1 MGVRLFTRRR
11 FLLATLLAAPGA
23 VAGDSALL
31 EPEWV
36 RVSRIRLTRGS
47 VTHRIVQV
55 TDIHHKGNRRYLAS
69 VVKQINGLSPDF
81 VCFTGDLI
89 EEGKYLPEALE
100 LMSGIK
106 SPMYGVPG
114 NHDYWSKVP
123 FTGISQ
129 CFAAS
134 GGAWLLDESVVTG
147 DGSFAITGAS
157 FFTFKKQPL
166 RLDPGRKNIFLM
178 HYPAWIEKLAGRTV
192 DLVLAGHSHGG
203 QVRLPFYGPIM
214 VPFGVGRYDLGL
226 FRTDSGPMY
235 VGSGIGWYPLP
246 IRFNCRPEVT
256 VFEL

>member
-1 MGVRLFTRRR
+1 MSERVLTRRR
-11 FLLATLLAAPGA
+11 FLFAALMAAPFVA
-23 VAGDSALL
+23 AGDARWL

-36 RVSRIRLTRGS
+36 KVSRVRLTRG
-47 VTHRIVQV
+47 TAGHRILQV
-55 TDIHHKGNRRYLAS
+55 SDIHHKGNHRYLAS
-69 VVKQINGLSPDF
+69 IIKQINALAPDF

-89 EEGKYLPEALE
+89 EEGKHLPEALA

-134 GGAWLLDESVVTG
+134 GGAWLLDETVVTA
-147 DGSFAITGAS
+147 DGKFAITGAS

-166 RLDPGRKNIFLM
+166 RVDPRCRNIFLM
-178 HYPAWIEKLAGRTV
+178 HYPAWIEKLAGKTF

-203 QVRLPFYGPIM
+203 QVRLPFYGPLM

-226 FRTDSGPMY
+226 FRTDSGPLY
-235 VGSGIGWYPLP
+235 VSSGIGWYPLP
-246 IRFNCRPEVT
+246 IRFNCRPEIT
-256 VFEL
+256 VFEV

>member
-1 MGVRLFTRRR
+1 MSKRAWTRRR
-11 FLLATLLAAPGA
+11 FLLATLLAAPF
-23 VAGDSALL
+23 VVVGDASCL

-36 RVSRIRLTRGS
+36 KVSRVRLARGTP
-47 VTHRIVQV
+47 THRILQIS
-55 TDIHHKGNRRYLAS
+55 DIHHKGNRPYLTS
-69 VVKQINGLSPDF
+69 IIKQINALGPDF

-89 EEGKYLPEALE
+89 EEGKYLPEALA

-123 FTGISQ
+123 FTGISR

-134 GGAWLLDESVVTG
+134 GGAWLLDETVVTA
-147 DGSFAITGAS
+147 DAKFAITGAS

-166 RLDPGRKNIFLM
+166 RVDPDRRNIFLM
-178 HYPAWIEKLAGRTV
+178 HYPAWIEKLAGKSF

-226 FRTDSGPMY
+226 FRTDSGPLY
-235 VGSGIGWYPLP
+235 VSSGIGWYPLP
-246 IRFNCRPEVT
+246 IRFNCRPEIT
-256 VFEL
+256 VFEV

>member
-1 MGVRLFTRRR
+1 MAALFV
-11 FLLATLLAAPGA
+11 A
-23 VAGDSALL
+23 AGDARWL

-36 RVSRIRLTRGS
+36 KVSRVRLTRGTP
-47 VTHRIVQV
+47 THRILQV
-55 TDIHHKGNRRYLAS
+55 SDIHHKGNYRYLAS
-69 VVKQINGLSPDF
+69 IIKQINALAPDF

-89 EEGKYLPEALE
+89 EEGKHLREALA

-134 GGAWLLDESVVTG
+134 GGAWLMDETVVTA
-147 DGSFAITGAS
+147 DDKFAITGAS

-166 RLDPGRKNIFLM
+166 RVDPSRRNIFLM
-178 HYPAWIEKLAGRTV
+178 HYPAWIEKLSGKTF

-203 QVRLPFYGPIM
+203 QVRLPFYGPLM

-226 FRTDSGPMY
+226 FRTASGPLY
-235 VGSGIGWYPLP
+235 VSSGIGWYPLP
-246 IRFNCRPEVT
+246 IRFNCRPEIT
-256 VFEL
+256 VFEV